1 VEEAVRIQ
9 PWHAAVLLI
18 PAGIAAALLAAVR
31 PPDPA
36 PARAKRILA
45 GRLLSTLERQVSEL
59 AEEERKFEA
68 EILRVE
74 DGYRRLAVERA
85 ARENDLEKALDAKYS
100 KTEVFHLTMAWK
112 ADLTTEILAMEGE
125 IEALEGDRDAV
136 SAELDVLLR
145 EQGSAP
151 PGSAE
156 AIDAKRNDLAGRKEV
171 LRGAREDLA
180 RARKVLTNR

>member
-1 VEEAVRIQ
+1 MRIR
-9 PWHAAVLLI
+9 PWHAAVLLV
-18 PAGIAAALLAAVR
+18 PAGAVAALLAAVR

-36 PARAKRILA
+36 PARAKRLLA
-45 GRLLSTLERQVSEL
+45 ERLLSTLKKQVSEL

-85 ARENDLEKALDAKYS
+85 ARENDLERALDVKYS
-100 KTEVFHLTMAWK
+100 EAAVFHLTMAWK
-112 ADLTTEILAMEGE
+112 SDLTTEILAMEGE
-125 IEALEGDRDAV
+125 TEALERERDRI
-136 SAELDVLLR
+136 SGELDALIR

-151 PGSAE
+151 PGRAE
-156 AIDAKRNDLAGRKEV
+156 AIDAKRTDLAGREAV
-171 LRGAREDLA
+171 LRAAREGLA